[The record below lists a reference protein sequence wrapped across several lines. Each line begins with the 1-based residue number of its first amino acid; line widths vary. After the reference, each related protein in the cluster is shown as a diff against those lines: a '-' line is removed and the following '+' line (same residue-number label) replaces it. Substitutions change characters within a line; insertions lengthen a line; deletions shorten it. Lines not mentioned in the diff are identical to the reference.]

1 MGQARERERGELREE
16 KMGRRGKER
25 KEKREREEG
34 EEGRRKYDKLGKKW
48 MIPKSFFSHP
58 HGACSIK
65 HVTTQKIVDI
75 I

>member
-1 MGQARERERGELREE
+1 MGQAREREGGGGGGGEGLREE
-16 KMGRRGKER
+16 KTGRRGKER
-25 KEKREREEG
+25 KEKRE
-34 EEGRRKYDKLGKKW
+34 EGRYDKLGKKW

-58 HGACSIK
+58 HGTCSIK